1 MISVRADIR
10 DGVQAPD
17 VTNAILPALAPIKAA
32 LPAGYRIET
41 GGAIEESE
49 KGNSSIFKMFPI
61 MLVATLTILMIQ
73 LQSFARVG
81 IVLLT
86 APLGI
91 IGASLALNLFG
102 APFGFVALLGLIA
115 LMGMIMRNSVI
126 LVDQIE
132 ADVTAGLPRRR
143 AIVEATVRRA
153 RPVVLTALA
162 AILAMIPLSRS
173 VFWGPMAMVIMGGLI
188 VATLLTLFFLPA
200 LYALCYRVPRG

>member
-91 IGASLALNLFG
+91 IGASLALEPLRRAVRLRG
-102 APFGFVALLGLIA
+102 APRADRADGDDHAQLGDPGRPDRGRRDRRPAAAAGDRRGDGAAGAAGGADGAGGDPGDDPAVALGLLG
-115 LMGMIMRNSVI
+115 
-126 LVDQIE
+126 
-132 ADVTAGLPRRR
+132 ADGDGDHGRAAWSRR
-143 AIVEATVRRA
+143 
-153 RPVVLTALA
+153 
-162 AILAMIPLSRS
+162 
-173 VFWGPMAMVIMGGLI
+173 
-188 VATLLTLFFLPA
+188 
-200 LYALCYRVPRG
+200 C